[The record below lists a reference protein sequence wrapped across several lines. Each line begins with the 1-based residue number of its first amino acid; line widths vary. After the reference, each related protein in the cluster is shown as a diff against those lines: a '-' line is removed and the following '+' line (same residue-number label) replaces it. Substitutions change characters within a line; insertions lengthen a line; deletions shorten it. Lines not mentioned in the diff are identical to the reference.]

1 MVRACMRKMN
11 QATVCMKDW
20 NYGDARKLLTMVQ
33 AKNNKDRKLVY
44 DEKVAFQWGVVVQR
58 L

>member
-1 MVRACMRKMN
+1 MRKMN